1 MPSVGKIEED
11 GKRENIG
18 NALKSTFFGRA
29 RKHGMHAYKIRNL
42 EVAGSIPVIST
53 GRKPC
58 IFKVSGFFYVW
69 NLYESCVEN
78 TICMLVVYQMIIPA
92 LQSQ

>member
-1 MPSVGKIEED
+1 MPFVGKIEED

-29 RKHGMHAYKIRNL
+29 RKHGMYIYKIRNL

-53 GRKPC
+53 SGRPC
-58 IFKVSGFFYVW
+58 IFKVFRIFFFRKSSI
-69 NLYESCVEN
+69 LG
-78 TICMLVVYQMIIPA
+78 
-92 LQSQ
+92 